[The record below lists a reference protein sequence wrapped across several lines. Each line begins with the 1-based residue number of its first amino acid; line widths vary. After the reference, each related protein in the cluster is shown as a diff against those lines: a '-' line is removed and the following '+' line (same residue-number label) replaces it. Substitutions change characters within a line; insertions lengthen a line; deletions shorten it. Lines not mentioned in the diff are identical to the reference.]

1 MNDTPTTTLLISWR
15 NTEDNQLIWRAAIKR
30 GWSVERVR
38 GIRVPEVEAD
48 RILVYIESLF
58 APAMASQF
66 GIKLVELTD
75 DWLPRLPSE
84 YRRRDVELTTL
95 EQVSASDLP
104 KFLKP
109 PNEKSFPAKVYDSVD
124 ILLADYEPTTS
135 VLSASPVEW
144 AAEFRCFC
152 LDGEVRT
159 LSPYLRHGE
168 LSKLDGFSAT
178 EEELLDAKRFA
189 ETVLN
194 DDRVATPRA
203 IVLDVGTLVGSGW
216 AVVEANAAWGSGIY
230 GCDPDEVL
238 NVVEQATVINDERA
252 ND

>member
-1 MNDTPTTTLLISWR
+1 MTNNRTTTLLISWR
-15 NTEDNQLIWRAAIKR
+15 NTEDNQLIWRAAIRR

-58 APAMASQF
+58 APAMASQI

-75 DWLPRLPSE
+75 DWLPRLPE
-84 YRRRDVELTTL
+84 EFRLRDIELTTL
-95 EQVSASDLP
+95 EQVSVADLP

-124 ILLADYEPTTS
+124 TLLADYEPTTS
-135 VLSASPVEW
+135 VLAASPVEW

-168 LSKLDGFSAT
+168 LSKLDGFSANGD
-178 EEELLDAKRFA
+178 ELLNARTFA
-189 ETVLN
+189 ESVLN
-194 DDRVATPRA
+194 DDRVKTPSA
-203 IVLDVGTLVGSGW
+203 IVLDVGTIVGSGW

-238 NVVEQATVINDERA
+238 NVIEKATMRCDERS